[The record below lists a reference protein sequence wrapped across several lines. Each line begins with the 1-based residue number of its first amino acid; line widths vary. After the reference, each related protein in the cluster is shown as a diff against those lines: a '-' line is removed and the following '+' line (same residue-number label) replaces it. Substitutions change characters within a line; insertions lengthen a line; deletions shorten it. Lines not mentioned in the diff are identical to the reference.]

1 MRQGSASDLVDL
13 GPSHAVM
20 LRVVEH
26 EPVRIQA
33 MEEVTDAVIAGL
45 QQDWALEQARE
56 RADELATRVEAGEA
70 LADVA
75 AEAGLE
81 VLEVDAAARRS
92 AVPDPVTVANVFR
105 LPKPAGEAPE
115 VHRVEGLNGYGVVVL
130 ESVAD
135 GEVAEDAP
143 LAARQARAM
152 MGTLNASVESWALVR
167 QLREAADIQIFEDNL
182 GVTR

>member
-1 MRQGSASDLVDL
+1 
-13 GPSHAVM
+13 
-20 LRVVEH
+20 
-26 EPVRIQA
+26 
-33 MEEVTDAVIAGL
+33 
-45 QQDWALEQARE
+45 
-56 RADELATRVEAGEA
+56 
-70 LADVA
+70 VA

-81 VLEVDAAARRS
+81 VLEVEAAARRS

-105 LPKPAGEAPE
+105 LPKPTGDVPE

-130 ESVAD
+130 ENVAD
-135 GEVAEDAP
+135 GTVAEDAP